1 MTKTTMVV
9 IAISDIIMTQVIVVN
24 KGTIFLTVISSL
36 ERANL
41 LCMTKMI
48 KTMKNINK
56 NYNTI
61 GRDSY
66 NQNDNTYS
74 AVSL

>member
-1 MTKTTMVV
+1 
-9 IAISDIIMTQVIVVN
+9 MTQVIVVN
-24 KGTIFLTVISSL
+24 KSTIFLTVISSL

-48 KTMKNINK
+48 KTIKNNYT

-61 GRDSY
+61 GWDSY
-66 NQNDNTYS
+66 NQNDDTYS
-74 AVSL
+74 AVSLNHFPPKILAMDNT